1 LTANI
6 DKSLTGTILPEGLT
20 FSGQAV

>member
-20 FSGQAV
+20 LSGQAV